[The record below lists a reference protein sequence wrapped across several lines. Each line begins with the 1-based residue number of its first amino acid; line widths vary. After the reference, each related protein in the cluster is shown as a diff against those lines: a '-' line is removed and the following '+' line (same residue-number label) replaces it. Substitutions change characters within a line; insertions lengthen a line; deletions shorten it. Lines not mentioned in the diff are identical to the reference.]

1 VLRRDPR
8 NTEAAATLGIIS
20 LVYDWDWEAARER
33 LEQAVQ
39 ADPSS
44 QYASFFYGWYL
55 IILRDY
61 ERGLAQVKRALERDP
76 LSAFAN
82 GSLGWFYLY
91 AGRPAEAA
99 EVLERVTTP
108 DQMSPMAWSAMALV
122 LAQVDRTADAEKAL
136 RRARQIAPA
145 GANVVVDC
153 WVVNALVVLGRRA
166 EGEGILAQW
175 LEREKNEYV
184 DPQFLAAMAAALGKK
199 ELALDLL
206 DRAFAARSPTLV
218 RISADT
224 WSFRQLSDEPR
235 FLELLRRMQYPPLP
249 ANPYA
254 R

>member
-1 VLRRDPR
+1 
-8 NTEAAATLGIIS
+8 
-20 LVYDWDWEAARER
+20 
-33 LEQAVQ
+33 
-39 ADPSS
+39 
-44 QYASFFYGWYL
+44 
-55 IILRDY
+55 
-61 ERGLAQVKRALERDP
+61 
-76 LSAFAN
+76 
-82 GSLGWFYLY
+82 
-91 AGRPAEAA
+91 
-99 EVLERVTTP
+99 
-108 DQMSPMAWSAMALV
+108 
-122 LAQVDRTADAEKAL
+122 L